1 MSFPGSLYLRSQPCD
16 NFGFN
21 SYIFKVRQEI
31 SGPVS
36 PTSPVRKPGVHIA
49 WKTVTYRSV
58 ALMILAVLIVLFA
71 ALRFSFPQ
79 FTERAIQAVDKSAGN
94 VFEKVAG
101 MAPPTNGGVSTA
113 QQAHFTAI
121 DGTVR
126 LKKSSGAWVTADYNV
141 PLEKGDVV
149 QTGSEGMAKVV
160 FNDGTSYTV
169 RQDSLIVIEEN
180 SANEQQQTNVAV
192 AVSTGTVDLSTA
204 TYVQGSKSQVIVA
217 GATAS
222 LAPES
227 AAQIHNDPKADSHE
241 ILLKKG
247 TGEVTRN
254 GETIPLS
261 NWEKISFQSK
271 ETHMEKAKEISPP
284 TPISPAN
291 MMPIFVGTEKTKDVE
306 FSWTAVTNATGY
318 RLRISRNPYF
328 SSTLVDKKVTT
339 ADVSVSGLGTGAYY
353 WVVES
358 YDNSGKESAESE
370 KNRFTVIP
378 KGDSTEA
385 INLDL
390 DPFIQHGHVIEVTG
404 KTETGARVMVN
415 GREVPMINSDGGFH
429 YFTPPLQAGENTITI
444 TAQTAQGGVNTQ
456 QKKVVIQ

>member
-1 MSFPGSLYLRSQPCD
+1 
-16 NFGFN
+16 
-21 SYIFKVRQEI
+21 
-31 SGPVS
+31 VS
-36 PTSPVRKPGVHIA
+36 STTPKPGLHIA

-58 ALMILAVLIVLFA
+58 ALLILAAVAVLFVA
-71 ALRFSFPQ
+71 MRFSFPQ
-79 FTERAIQAVDKSAGN
+79 FTERIVQAADKSAGR

-101 MAPPTNGGVSTA
+101 MAPPASGVSTA

-126 LKKSSGAWVTADYNV
+126 LKKGNGTWVTADYNV

-180 SANEQQQTNVAV
+180 SANDQQQTNVAV

-222 LAPES
+222 LSPES
-227 AAQIHNDPKADSHE
+227 AAQVHNDPKADSHE

-254 GETIPLS
+254 GETVQLA
-261 NWEKISFQSK
+261 NWEKISFQAQ
-271 ETHMEKAKEISPP
+271 EQHMEKAKEISPP

-291 MMPIFVGTEKTKDVE
+291 MMPIFIGAEKTKDVE
-306 FSWTAVTNATGY
+306 FSWTAVTNAIGY

-339 ADVSVSGLGTGAYY
+339 ADVTVSGLGTGAYY
-353 WVVES
+353 WMLES
-358 YDNSGKESAESE
+358 YDSAGKESAESE

-378 KGDSTEA
+378 KGSSTQA

-429 YFTPPLQAGENTITI
+429 YFTPPLGAGENTITI

-456 QKKVVIQ
+456 QKKVIIQ